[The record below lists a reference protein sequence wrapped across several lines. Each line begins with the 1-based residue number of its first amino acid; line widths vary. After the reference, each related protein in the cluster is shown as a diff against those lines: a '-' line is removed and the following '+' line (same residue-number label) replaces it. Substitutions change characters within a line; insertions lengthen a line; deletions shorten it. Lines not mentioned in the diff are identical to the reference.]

1 MYRWLGSLPARP
13 LSWLALAGFC
23 VVLEGIALY
32 YQYALDYGP
41 CVLCIHV
48 RMWLALLIVLGLV
61 AAATC
66 RWRAPRVVLLLGAI
80 AICVALS
87 ERAWQLVATERG
99 WVIGSCA
106 MTSGLPEWVPLERWF
121 PSVFLI
127 QESCG
132 YTPDMPWALTMGES
146 LLGLFPLMAIVL
158 LVLLPG
164 ALRAERARMG

>member
-164 ALRAERARMG
+164 AFRAERARMG